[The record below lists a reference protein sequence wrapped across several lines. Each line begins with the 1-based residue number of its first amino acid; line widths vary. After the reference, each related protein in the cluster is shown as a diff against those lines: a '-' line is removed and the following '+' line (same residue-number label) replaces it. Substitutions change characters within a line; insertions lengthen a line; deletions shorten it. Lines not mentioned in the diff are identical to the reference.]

1 MSDSGNG
8 LSARETARRLLATSQ
23 TASASHATP
32 TTPREHA
39 RLRFADHPDIVATRE
54 RRALARQMYE
64 LAGMPS
70 PLFLQ
75 RWGPNNPVIDMPD
88 GLSGTLKKTLSNF
101 SSYNYLGLATHPKVV
116 RAGQEALSQY
126 GASASA
132 SRIFSG
138 GIDLYADL
146 ESRLAGIYDV
156 DAAVI
161 STSGY
166 LTNAGVIGFLLGERD
181 ALVCDALDHASIV
194 SGGQWS
200 GARQLTFRHNDP
212 DALRNLLRMSRSRF
226 ERVLVVIEGHYSMD
240 GDIGLLPEIAA
251 VAREFDC
258 GVMVDEAHSLGVI
271 GDRGHGV
278 REHFGLAGDAVDIWM
293 GTLSKA
299 LGSCGGF
306 IAGDGELIDAIRTIA
321 PGVEQFT
328 GGPAPAA
335 AAAALA
341 ALDVL
346 DEEPDRLARLRS
358 NAAFFSSVLRERHLD
373 LGLSQGTPI
382 VPVLVPGE
390 FQVGYSSSMLLQR
403 GVYVGP
409 VVSPGV
415 PPGQER
421 LRFFITSEHTE
432 AQLASTADLV
442 AEVIGLLP
450 QLGGALT
457 MSNAAAMLQEVI
469 GGDEGRS

>member
-1 MSDSGNG
+1 M
-8 LSARETARRLLATSQ
+8 
-23 TASASHATP
+23 
-32 TTPREHA
+32 
-39 RLRFADHPDIVATRE
+39 
-54 RRALARQMYE
+54 
-64 LAGMPS
+64 
-70 PLFLQ
+70 
-75 RWGPNNPVIDMPD
+75 
-88 GLSGTLKKTLSNF
+88 
-101 SSYNYLGLATHPKVV
+101 
-116 RAGQEALSQY
+116 
-126 GASASA
+126 
-132 SRIFSG
+132 
-138 GIDLYADL
+138 
-146 ESRLAGIYDV
+146 AGIYDV

-373 LGLSQGTPI
+373 LGFHRAHRS
-382 VPVLVPGE
+382 
-390 FQVGYSSSMLLQR
+390 FRYW
-403 GVYVGP
+403 
-409 VVSPGV
+409 SPANFRSDTARRCCCSG
-415 PPGQER
+415 
-421 LRFFITSEHTE
+421 
-432 AQLASTADLV
+432 ASTLARWCLRV
-442 AEVIGLLP
+442 SRPVRSGCGSLSPASTRKRSWQALP
-450 QLGGALT
+450 
-457 MSNAAAMLQEVI
+457 I
-469 GGDEGRS
+469 WWPR